1 MTESAGKKEI
11 VYTVHEG
18 DSLVSISRTYGVTVD
33 DIRTWNPEIGETET
47 LITGLKLKLYL

>member
-18 DSLVSISRTYGVTVD
+18 DSLVSISRTYGVAVEA
-33 DIRTWNPEIGETET
+33 IREWNPEIGETDT